1 MIILLYYECN
11 KVLISCRLFSQ
22 TELFLAPSS
31 DFATSC
37 ESAQPRHWKE
47 VIFYTQVQWALTFPI
62 LRRHCFLQ
70 LSPASFLLLKGFY
83 ELCCV
88 FRLPTNNL
96 YQPVSPI
103 CLVASYLWVVDQ
115 YVTCAPI
122 RMLFPQRYF

>member
-31 DFATSC
+31 FSATSC

-62 LRRHCFLQ
+62 LRRHYVAYNIQCTLYVTIF
-70 LSPASFLLLKGFY
+70 PRFVPIAKGF
-83 ELCCV
+83 L
-88 FRLPTNNL
+88 
-96 YQPVSPI
+96 
-103 CLVASYLWVVDQ
+103 
-115 YVTCAPI
+115 
-122 RMLFPQRYF
+122 